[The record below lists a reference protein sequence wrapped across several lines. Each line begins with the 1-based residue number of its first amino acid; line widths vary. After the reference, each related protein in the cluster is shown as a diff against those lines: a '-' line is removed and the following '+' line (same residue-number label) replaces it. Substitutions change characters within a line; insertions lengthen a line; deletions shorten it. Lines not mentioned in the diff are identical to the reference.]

1 MENEA
6 YYARERRKIEKE
18 LVEYHVYGK
27 KATPKNWAKDLDL
40 TGCICYTQCILKEKV
55 FEYRNWVLPIWI
67 IDRVYNCNG
76 SYVVLGDKVFEK
88 NDIELEI
95 WKW

>member
-27 KATPKNWAKDLDL
+27 EGPKKTGKKVL
-40 TGCICYTQCILKEKV
+40 T
-55 FEYRNWVLPIWI
+55 
-67 IDRVYNCNG
+67 
-76 SYVVLGDKVFEK
+76 
-88 NDIELEI
+88 
-95 WKW
+95 